1 MSMDTQPST
10 DMEEPPADLA
20 SAQQT
25 DLDDPEPREL
35 ESALLSLAL
44 FGGLIL
50 FGIGCMVFGW
60 N

>member
-25 DLDDPEPREL
+25 DLDDPEP
-35 ESALLSLAL
+35 ESLKAP
-44 FGGLIL
+44 
-50 FGIGCMVFGW
+50 C
-60 N
+60 